1 MSAIPVKELRKTL
14 VEAGFEVFRVKDD
27 EVHLAER
34 QNLHLMEAGV
44 RVRASAPFRVTVTA
58 RAQRSDAPGLTPE
71 ALFELVRDGIK
82 PLVEEGFEELAVH
95 TRELYSVSDNTQVV
109 DIWYEV
115 TLGRT
120 FDAIHDAITFA
131 RRALEIERYIV
142 PTALAAAQSS
152 VRTS

>member
-82 PLVEEGFEELAVH
+82 PLIEQGFEELAVH
-95 TRELYSVSDNTQVV
+95 TRELYSVSDSTQVV

-115 TLGRT
+115 TLGRS
-120 FDAIHDAITFA
+120 FDTIHDAITFA

-142 PTALAAAQSS
+142 PTAVAAAQST